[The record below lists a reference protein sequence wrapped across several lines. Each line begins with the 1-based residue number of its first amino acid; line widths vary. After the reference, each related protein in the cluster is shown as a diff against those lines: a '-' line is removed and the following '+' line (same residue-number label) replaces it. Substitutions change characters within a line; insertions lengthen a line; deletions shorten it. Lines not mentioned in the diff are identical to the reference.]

1 MIAKGL
7 HFPNCTLVG
16 ILFADMG
23 LHLPDFRAG
32 ERTCQ
37 LLVQVAGRAG
47 RGERAGRVVV
57 QTYTPYHPAVQHAL
71 AHDFAGFYEAEIADR
86 LVLGFPPATHMAI
99 VHVRS
104 ATPSQAEAVAGE
116 LLSTLRP
123 ALPEAVV
130 FSGPLPAP
138 IAKMRG
144 QYRYQ
149 LTLRG
154 GSIRTVVRVL
164 RERVLGRRFPKDVDV
179 AIDIDPRSLM

>member
-1 MIAKGL
+1 MLCCHLCGHILKAPEVCPQCGDANVRYPGVGTEKVEAAAHALFPRASIARMDSDTMTTRRSYSETLEAFRSGRVHLLIGTQMIAKGL

-86 LVLGFPPATHMAI
+86 LA
-99 VHVRS
+99 
-104 ATPSQAEAVAGE
+104 
-116 LLSTLRP
+116 
-123 ALPEAVV
+123 
-130 FSGPLPAP
+130 
-138 IAKMRG
+138 
-144 QYRYQ
+144 
-149 LTLRG
+149 
-154 GSIRTVVRVL
+154 
-164 RERVLGRRFPKDVDV
+164 
-179 AIDIDPRSLM
+179 

>member
-1 MIAKGL
+1 
-7 HFPNCTLVG
+7 
-16 ILFADMG
+16 
-23 LHLPDFRAG
+23 LP
-32 ERTCQ
+32 T
-37 LLVQVAGRAG
+37 
-47 RGERAGRVVV
+47 
-57 QTYTPYHPAVQHAL
+57 
-71 AHDFAGFYEAEIADR
+71 
-86 LVLGFPPATHMAI
+86 
-99 VHVRS
+99 
-104 ATPSQAEAVAGE
+104 
-116 LLSTLRP
+116 